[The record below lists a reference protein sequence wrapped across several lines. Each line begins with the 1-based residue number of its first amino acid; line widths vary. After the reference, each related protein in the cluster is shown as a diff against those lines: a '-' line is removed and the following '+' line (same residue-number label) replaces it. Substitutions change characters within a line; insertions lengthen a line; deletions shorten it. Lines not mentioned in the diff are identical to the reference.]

1 MDDLKSAKQTGTET
15 LNGFATKV
23 YEMTAGATTAKAWID
38 AKTGLMVKLQMTQGA
53 DTKTMIEAQKL
64 TIGAPSAAVFALPAI
79 CTAAPGPPPYRPATR
94 RSPTRPAAKWATLLT
109 Q

>member
-1 MDDLKSAKQTGTET
+1 MDDLKSAKQTGTEM

-53 DTKTMIEAQKL
+53 DTRTMIEAQKL
-64 TIGAPSAAVFALPAI
+64 MIGAPPAAVFALPAI
-79 CTAAPGPPPYRPATR
+79 CTAAPEPPPV
-94 RSPTRPAAKWATLLT
+94 SPRDQKIADETGGRMIHL
-109 Q
+109 QC